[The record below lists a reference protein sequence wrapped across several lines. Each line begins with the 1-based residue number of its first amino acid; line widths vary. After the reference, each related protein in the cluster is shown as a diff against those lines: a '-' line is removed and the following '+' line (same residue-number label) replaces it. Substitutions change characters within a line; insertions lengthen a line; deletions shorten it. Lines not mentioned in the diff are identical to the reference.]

1 VAAAT
6 GKGTSKSLRTPCR
19 PLTFHYAKY
28 VSELTDAEIAD
39 RTTGLLAL
47 FWANARQG
55 KDPTNDELDPFLAML
70 QEGMDE
76 FRMDVEVRAGSQE
89 ELLDTLR
96 RVAQDAANLQRR
108 RSAVML
114 AKLVSLFCELGL
126 AAEQE
131 SGPLDVSA
139 IIQQHAI
146 WAASQRD
153 AEGGA

>member
-1 VAAAT
+1 M
-6 GKGTSKSLRTPCR
+6 
-19 PLTFHYAKY
+19 
-28 VSELTDAEIAD
+28 SELTDDEIAD

-47 FWANARQG
+47 FWENARQG
-55 KDPTNDELDPFLAML
+55 NDATNDELDPFLAVL
-70 QEGMDE
+70 HEGMDE
-76 FRMDVEVRAGSQE
+76 FRMDVEVRAGNQE

-96 RVAQDAANLQRR
+96 QVAQDAARLQQR
-108 RSAVML
+108 RSAVMV

-126 AAEQE
+126 AAEQA

-139 IIQQHAI
+139 IIQEHAV